1 MQEVVRK
8 FINLSDKEKRG
19 MYILMTVQRVVVC
32 KMYN

>member
-8 FINLSDKEKRG
+8 FIHLSDKEKRG
-19 MYILMTVQRVVVC
+19 MYILMTVQRVIMC